1 MKIILWGYPLHTDT
15 YSYIYEAF
23 KKAFEHQGYEV
34 HWFTDEAHPHDF
46 DYDNCLF
53 FCEGYRDK
61 KIPLRKTSTYVCH
74 VCVNPEKY
82 LGNVKK
88 LIDMRY
94 HVDYM
99 TDVNYTYKVDYDNCE
114 ELESGVLY
122 DKNSSDY
129 DIIYMAWASNLLPEE
144 IDFNWATRKRHPEYH
159 MIGSISE
166 SGPFA
171 NGPVIQQWMQEC
183 RYANIQCYYSDPWS
197 TPLPDDKYRD
207 YMQRSVMQPDLRNET
222 HKAWGV
228 KSCRIFKAISY
239 GHLGMTNSPKLA
251 KFIDDTVVC
260 DENIKDLFLKG
271 FQKHDNVELIQHQ
284 MKIVKEKHTF
294 MNRSKGILKL
304 V

>member
-1 MKIILWGYPLHTDT
+1 MLKINLDKYKFAVITFEHDKYNDGDSVQNESRQYLQDRGYILIVDDISVDDQHPFEDWWAHPDLVDGNIIAAMKCVQEKLKSRRLYVGEGMKIILWGYPLHTDT

-99 TDVNYTYKVDYDNCE
+99 TDVNYTYKVD
-114 ELESGVLY
+114 
-122 DKNSSDY
+122 
-129 DIIYMAWASNLLPEE
+129 
-144 IDFNWATRKRHPEYH
+144 
-159 MIGSISE
+159 
-166 SGPFA
+166 
-171 NGPVIQQWMQEC
+171 
-183 RYANIQCYYSDPWS
+183 
-197 TPLPDDKYRD
+197 
-207 YMQRSVMQPDLRNET
+207 
-222 HKAWGV
+222 
-228 KSCRIFKAISY
+228 
-239 GHLGMTNSPKLA
+239 
-251 KFIDDTVVC
+251 
-260 DENIKDLFLKG
+260 
-271 FQKHDNVELIQHQ
+271 
-284 MKIVKEKHTF
+284 
-294 MNRSKGILKL
+294 
-304 V
+304 